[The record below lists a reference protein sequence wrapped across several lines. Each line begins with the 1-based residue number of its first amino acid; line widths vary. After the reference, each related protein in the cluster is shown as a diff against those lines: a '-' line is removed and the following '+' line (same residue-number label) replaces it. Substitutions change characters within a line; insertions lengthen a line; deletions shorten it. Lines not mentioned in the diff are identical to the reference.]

1 MSRATRACRALPCGS
16 VDSASLARWRDRM
29 YIQHDAGD
37 ATRGAI
43 YTIFGTTDDPM
54 MVPPGYQEAAPFGAH
69 MGGVDPRVFPWMASA
84 AADSW
89 LTVSREDGNADSAL
103 GAAGINFEL
112 WTDEVGMTLD
122 NAAVFL
128 FDPATAPAPVNSKTL
143 VAQLTVATGSRFL
156 LSTSCQGRATEAG
169 AADWAVTGIHFTVG
183 SAWVGNCW
191 AEQYTH
197 CGVPCQ
203 VGTADSDADGTTPCE
218 RCVAGTYAG
227 ENATACVPCTSGM
240 HDDDS
245 DPATACIPCPAGS
258 TSAAGETQCTPRRC
272 TGGLSVDNS
281 PSICAGVVGD
291 ECSFRCAEGYVA
303 AGTHICAE
311 DVEMGSVSFAGGSC
325 EIVSCV
331 GSPPGDGATGC
342 DAGPYTFGDSCDYSC
357 PDGSRPE
364 GLHTCGA
371 DGTMSGGACV
381 ALTAACDAADAALCP
396 ERSSC
401 DLANGSPV
409 CICDPGNYRSEIAG
423 GGGVISCQQV
433 TACAVGSEYEAA
445 APTEASDRVC
455 AAVTACDIGQAT
467 TSPATLTRDTM
478 CAACAPGTFVSR
490 AGVCDP
496 CPDGTFDTDGDA
508 STACEAT
515 EEAVATALFATIGGA
530 ISEAQFITAAAA
542 AAGDRF
548 SAENIQVASFVQT
561 VAASASVPGAL
572 DDYTDLING
581 AAARQFRTGVASAAG
596 VAVSAVAITEVGGRR
611 RRMQVEVHTAGNAGA
626 RRRVQAD
633 QTVTV
638 QYQVASHEDISG
650 TVMSSSWSANL
661 ATSINDAGDAIAPV
675 QADMFSDV
683 AATNIQTAV
692 TFTTSIADVTAAQID
707 TGALLEQV
715 ARVSP
720 EATLSIQPTVILA
733 ATLPV
738 SCEPGNE
745 LSVDRTGCVA
755 CPAGQADLDGVG
767 ATPCDSCPIGTQALG
782 GGRSC
787 TPCPDSYADH
797 DADPATACEKP
808 HVVATSVLLDGTADR
823 ATVRSALSAASQI
836 HLENVEFV
844 AWVESIQ
851 GSVVLRAPGLATARP
866 DNFAASFIS
875 SFATSLD
882 LPRSEI
888 TEVSVESG
896 CEVIM
901 SDAGQTDSDDCVTVA
916 FAVEADHEVA
926 VSGLLTTDFPATLA
940 LDLRSTTGIDT
951 IGAWGTD
958 TTTISVS
965 SLRTS
970 VEFVVLCPSTTEA
983 DLVTARLS
991 ELSSLPWGVGVT
1003 VVESQAAEII
1013 TDESGNLRPPP
1024 PPPRTCEGFD
1034 CARSENALDA
1044 DPASIVCTND
1054 PCSSLECCT
1063 VEPDVVPRPTP
1074 PPTETTTPP
1083 PPPASPSPTPPPVQ
1097 ASSGAVH
1104 ARPSAMVLRVM
1115 TSALCYL
1122 GLAVVAWH

>member
-1 MSRATRACRALPCGS
+1 
-16 VDSASLARWRDRM
+16 M

-37 ATRGAI
+37 TRRGAI
-43 YTIFGTTDDPM
+43 YTIFGTTENPM
-54 MVPPGYQEAAPFGAH
+54 LVPPGYQEAAPFGAH
-69 MGGVDPRVFPWMASA
+69 MGGVNPALFPFMAGA

-103 GAAGINFEL
+103 GAAGINFAL

-122 NAAVFL
+122 NAAVFW

-156 LSTSCQGRATEAG
+156 LSTSCQGRATEAS
-169 AADWAVTGIHFTVG
+169 AADWVVTGIHFTVG

-197 CGVPCQ
+197 CGEPCE

-227 ENATACVPCTSGM
+227 ENADACVPCTSGT

-245 DPATACIPCPAGS
+245 DPATACVPCPAGS
-258 TSAAGETQCTPRRC
+258 TSAAGETRCTPRRC
-272 TGGLSVDNS
+272 TAGLSVDNS

-291 ECSFRCAEGYVA
+291 ECSFRCAEGYAA
-303 AGTHICAE
+303 AGTHVCAE
-311 DVEMGSVSFAGGSC
+311 DVETGTVSFAGGSC
-325 EIVSCV
+325 EIVSCA
-331 GSPPGDGATGC
+331 GSPPGGGATGC
-342 DAGPYTFGDSCDYSC
+342 DAGPYTFGDSCNYSC
-357 PDGSRPE
+357 PAGSRPD
-364 GLHTCGA
+364 GLQTCGA
-371 DGTMSGGACV
+371 AGTMSGGACV

-401 DLANGSPV
+401 DLVNGSPV
-409 CICDPGNYRSEIAG
+409 CICDPGNYRIEVAG
-423 GGGVISCQQV
+423 DGGAISCQQV
-433 TACAVGSEYEAA
+433 ATCVVGSEYEAT
-445 APTEASDRVC
+445 APTGATDRVC
-455 AAVTACDIGQAT
+455 AAVTACDIGQAVIFA
-467 TSPATLTRDTM
+467 ATLTQDTV
-478 CAACAPGTFVSR
+478 CAACAPGTFASR

-496 CPDGTFDTDGDA
+496 CPDGTFDTDGDS

-515 EEAVATALFATIGGA
+515 EEAVAPALFATIGGA
-530 ISEAQFITAAAA
+530 ITEAQFIVAAAA

-548 SAENIQVASFVQT
+548 SAENIQVTSFVQT
-561 VAASASVPGAL
+561 VVASASVPGAL
-572 DDYTDLING
+572 DDYADLING

-596 VAVSAVAITEVGGRR
+596 IAVSAVTITEVGGGRR
-611 RRMQVEVHTAGNAGA
+611 RVQMEVHTTESAGT

-633 QTVTV
+633 QIVNI

-650 TVMSSSWSANL
+650 TVMSGSWSENL

-675 QADMFSDV
+675 QADMFPAV
-683 AATNIQTAV
+683 TATNIETAV
-692 TFTTSIADVTAAQID
+692 TFSTSIAGVSAAQID
-707 TGALLEQV
+707 TGTLLEHV
-715 ARVSP
+715 AQVSP
-720 EATLSIQPTVILA
+720 GATLSIQPTVILA
-733 ATLPV
+733 ASLPV

-767 ATPCDSCPIGTQALG
+767 ATPCDLCPIGTQALG

-797 DADPATACEKP
+797 DADPATACQKP
-808 HVVATSVLLDGTADR
+808 HVVATSVLLDGAADR
-823 ATVRSALSAASQI
+823 DAVRSALSAASQI

-844 AWVESIQ
+844 TWVESIR
-851 GSVVLRAPGLATARP
+851 GSVVLRAPGLATARA
-866 DNFAASFIS
+866 DNFVASFVS
-875 SFATSLD
+875 SFATSLG

-896 CEVIM
+896 CDVIM
-901 SDAGQTDSDDCVTVA
+901 SDAGQTDSDDCVTVT
-916 FAVEADHEVA
+916 FAVAADHEVA
-926 VSGLLTTDFPATLA
+926 VSGLLTPDFPATLA
-940 LDLRSTTGIDT
+940 GNLRTTTGIDT
-951 IGAWGTD
+951 IGGWGD
-958 TTTISVS
+958 ETTTVAVS
-965 SLRTS
+965 NLRTS
-970 VEFVVLCPSTTEA
+970 VGFVVLCPSTAEA

-991 ELSSLPWGVGVT
+991 ELSSLAWGDGVT
-1003 VVESQAAEII
+1003 VVESQAAEVI

-1034 CARSENALDA
+1034 CARSENLLDA

-1063 VEPDVVPRPTP
+1063 VEPDVPPRPSP
-1074 PPTETTTPP
+1074 PPPVTTTPP
-1083 PPPASPSPTPPPVQ
+1083 PPPASPSPTPPPVA
-1097 ASSGAVH
+1097 ASSGAVYD
-1104 ARPSAMVLRVM
+1104 RPSAMVLVVM
-1115 TSALCYL
+1115 ASTLRYL
-1122 GLAVVAWH
+1122 GLLVVA